1 MWSNRT
7 KIIYSTLIIW
17 TVIVLFI
24 VYRNIEFPFV
34 FQFVIGYVIFLM
46 IALVYFFIIIFSNMR
61 KLKWSTIRKMMLRLI
76 ICFFIIW
83 ALNVLV
89 IYLMKGELRI
99 AYSILNAIVFSFGLT
114 FGEMMFNKSSI

>member
-7 KIIYSTLIIW
+7 KIIYSTFIIW

-34 FQFVIGYVIFLM
+34 FQFVIGYVIFLI
-46 IALVYFFIIIFSNMR
+46 IALVYFFINIFSNMR
-61 KLKWSTIRKMMLRLI
+61 KSKWSTIRKMMLRFI
-76 ICFFIIW
+76 ICFSIIW

-99 AYSILNAIVFSFGLT
+99 AYSILNAIVFSFSLT
-114 FGEMMFNKSSI
+114 FGEMMFKKSSI